1 MNSKSYMT
9 VSENLIKWLVQG
21 SLLLHGEQEM
31 NANVE
36 SLHRR
41 QWRPSRRDRSSVQD
55 KLAAGLGLH
64 AEYRRLLEKGKWQAR
79 GEGSVTL

>member
-1 MNSKSYMT
+1 
-9 VSENLIKWLVQG
+9 
-21 SLLLHGEQEM
+21 M